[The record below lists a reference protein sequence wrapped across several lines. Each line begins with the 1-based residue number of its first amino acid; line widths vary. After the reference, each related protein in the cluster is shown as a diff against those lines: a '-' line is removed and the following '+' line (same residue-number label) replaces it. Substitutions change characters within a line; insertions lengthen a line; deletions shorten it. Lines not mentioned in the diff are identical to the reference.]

1 MRTRVKICGITSAED
16 ALLATGAGADA
27 LGLVFYAPSPRSI
40 SVARA
45 QEILAR
51 VPPFVTT
58 VGLFVNAQQFEVE
71 QLLEQLPLDLL
82 QFHGDESPDYCA
94 SFARPYIKALRMQPG
109 VDISQQANSHKDAQ
123 GILLDAYVPG
133 LPGGT
138 GKVFD
143 WQQIPQLDKPLIL
156 AGGLNAQNAAQA
168 IAAVRPWALDVSGGV
183 EQEKGVKSPVKI
195 QDFMQAVLAAG

>member
-58 VGLFVNAQQFEVE
+58 VGLFVNAQQSEVE